1 MAVGVYDIGDTVRL
15 TGTFTDN
22 AGTVAD
28 PTTVTVTVTNPAGVV
43 TNPAATKDSVGVYH
57 VDLTPTVSGT
67 WRYSFSGTGGIV
79 AASPTYEL
87 FVRVP

>member
-1 MAVGVYDIGDTVRL
+1 MAGPYDIGDTVRL
-15 TGTFTDN
+15 TGTFTDS
-22 AGTVAD
+22 AGAVAD

-57 VDLTPTVSGT
+57 VDVAPTVSGT
-67 WRYSFSGTGGIV
+67 WRYAFSGTGALV
-79 AASPTYEL
+79 AASPTYEF